1 TGHKCEYQDPPLV
14 SKMKSLQDQIKHI
27 EARIAELEK
36 RPEKSSAP
44 SRTSGFSH
52 NEANLE
58 FDTLLPLS
66 TYQASPP
73 TSVPDDPVYEAP
85 DPSSYLTPG
94 TSIGLNMLMPRGP
107 SNLSVPGE
115 ASRKLLNMFMQQKVA
130 SGFELHTG
138 RVIRSFQPGSSEPL
152 VPALYYAMLLLGCHF
167 ISEPSL
173 KFWENTLYERTK
185 LEIEANIAK
194 AYSNDRSTY
203 NSLYHLQA
211 MVLLGQWFYF
221 KCRLLEG
228 YVYMT
233 RAMQIAVALGIH
245 ELDSRSYS
253 HYIVT
258 NQKPPRRGIE
268 RWSPRNPIELG
279 EAINLWWACLAR
291 DFIGTI
297 LNGLPPSISLEEI
310 KTVWPV
316 SLSEFENL
324 SGSRLYSDNYSVGSL
339 FDPEYFHVVTNI
351 LQDTAN
357 SIIAKATILI
367 CTAGKLDTERISGLD
382 VTEEWWAQFKE
393 CDRAIQSFAQSARK
407 AYAGRGIEDVVN
419 ISLCHTA
426 VDCATIQLHGPLADY
441 ELDVRAQGGSRGL
454 SDNPLEGYSHTR
466 CIEACRSMALAI
478 AYIEGI
484 DISYMQMFLGILW
497 SSAARVLANQIP
509 RLRQNGYVQQAC
521 EMEQY
526 FRTMVKNVEKLVLA
540 YPVLAPQAEHLRT
553 LLP

>member
-1 TGHKCEYQDPPLV
+1 
-14 SKMKSLQDQIKHI
+14 
-27 EARIAELEK
+27 
-36 RPEKSSAP
+36 
-44 SRTSGFSH
+44 
-52 NEANLE
+52 
-58 FDTLLPLS
+58 
-66 TYQASPP
+66 
-73 TSVPDDPVYEAP
+73 
-85 DPSSYLTPG
+85 
-94 TSIGLNMLMPRGP
+94 
-107 SNLSVPGE
+107 
-115 ASRKLLNMFMQQKVA
+115 
-130 SGFELHTG
+130 
-138 RVIRSFQPGSSEPL
+138 
-152 VPALYYAMLLLGCHF
+152 MLL
-167 ISEPSL
+167 
-173 KFWENTLYERTK
+173 

-228 YVYMT
+228 YVHMT

-245 ELDSRSYS
+245 ELDSRIYS
-253 HYIVT
+253 HYIAT
-258 NQKPPRRGIE
+258 KRKPPRRGIE

-291 DFIGTI
+291 DFIGTV
-297 LNGLPPSISLEEI
+297 LNGLPPSISFEEI

-316 SLSEFENL
+316 SLSDIENL
-324 SGSRLYSDNYSVGSL
+324 SGSGLYNDNHSVGSL

-367 CTAGKLDTERISGLD
+367 CTAGKLDTERISGSD
-382 VTEEWWAQFKE
+382 VTDEWWARFEE

-407 AYAGRGIEDVVN
+407 AYTGRGIEDIVN

-441 ELDVRAQGGSRGL
+441 ELDVRAQGGSNGL

-497 SSAARVLANQIP
+497 SSAARVLAKQIP
-509 RLRQNGYVQQAC
+509 RLRQNGYMEQAY

-553 LLP
+553 LLL